1 MLDLTAL
8 RTQVDASCGVEA
20 QAVAKIQQADVAT
33 LAQAKAD
40 GQAAVDELVAKLKAS
55 SDALSP
61 VVASS

>member
-20 QAVAKIQQADVAT
+20 QAVAKIQADVAT

-40 GQAAVDELVAKLKAS
+40 GQAAVDELVAKLEAS

>member
-20 QAVAKIQQADVAT
+20 QAVAKIQADVAT